1 MFRPSPFRRSRL
13 TPILIGLA
21 LCYLLYV
28 HLPSNTAAHIHRSQY
43 VRTSF
48 DWASLPQR
56 HPVSNPAKLP
66 RGEPL
71 KIPKI
76 QHDFAANDKPT
87 PERQKVLAGRQSAVL
102 RAYMK
107 SWDAYK
113 QSAWM
118 HDELSPVSSRPK
130 DPFGGWAA
138 TLVDGLDTMWIM
150 GLKKE
155 FYEAVAAVGT
165 IDWEITKE
173 SACNF
178 FETTIRHLGGLLSA
192 YDLSGE
198 KVLLRK
204 AIELGDML
212 YAAFDTPS
220 RMPPFWLDFEKAKA
234 GELVAGTRDPS
245 AAVASSSLE
254 FTRLAQLTGDDKYY
268 DAIDRV
274 TRLLE
279 KTQNITQLPG
289 MWPTFLDMS
298 VELDQILGQ
307 RTSFSTESSFTLGA
321 LADSLYEYLPK
332 MHALLGGLDPV
343 YERLYRGAMDAV
355 SKNLLFRP
363 MLPSREDVL
372 FSGTL
377 WIEADGPRLDAEGQH
392 LTCFVGGMFGLGGKL
407 FGIKEHVDLGEKLA
421 RGCAWAYNAFPTGI
435 MPEIFNMVA
444 CPGFEACAWNETRFA
459 DVELHDHDRNYGR
472 KDYDSDSAHKKKKTF
487 KQPKPPPLPQ
497 GFLSVRDAH
506 YLLRPEAIESVF
518 LMYRMTGKRYYQDVA
533 WRMFEAV
540 VAATETELA
549 FSAIKSVRV
558 LDGGLHGEGG
568 SGAAAD
574 DDDDG
579 EGGKPPRGWAGRT
592 AFSMGTNMED
602 SMESFWFAET
612 LKYFYLV
619 FSDESLISLDEWV
632 LNTEAHPF
640 RRPT

>member
-13 TPILIGLA
+13 TPILIGLV
-21 LCYLLYV
+21 LYR
-28 HLPSNTAAHIHRSQY
+28 TQY
-43 VRTSF
+43 VPTSF

-56 HPVSNPAKLP
+56 HPVQNPAKLP
-66 RGEPL
+66 RGQPL
-71 KIPKI
+71 DMPKI
-76 QHDFAANDKPT
+76 QHDFAANEKPT
-87 PERQKVLAGRQSAVL
+87 PERQKLLAGRRSAVL
-102 RAYMK
+102 RAFTK
-107 SWDAYK
+107 SWGAYK
-113 QSAWM
+113 ESAWM
-118 HDELSPVSSRPK
+118 HDELRPVSGRPK

-138 TLVDGLDTMWIM
+138 TLVDALDTLWIM
-150 GLKKE
+150 GLKKD
-155 FYEAVAAVGT
+155 FHEAVAAVGT

-173 SACNF
+173 SSCNF

-198 KVLLRK
+198 KALLRK
-204 AIELGDML
+204 AVELGDML

-220 RMPPFWLDFEKAKA
+220 RMPPFWLDFEKAKTGA
-234 GELVAGTRDPS
+234 LVAGTHDPS
-245 AAVASSSLE
+245 ASVASSSLE

-298 VELDQILGQ
+298 VELDQILEQ
-307 RTSFSTESSFTLGA
+307 RTSFSTERGFTLGA

-332 MHALLGGLDPV
+332 MHALLGGQDPV

-363 MLPSREDVL
+363 MLPSREDIL

-407 FGIKEHVDLGEKLA
+407 FGIKEHLDLGEKLA
-421 RGCAWAYNAFPTGI
+421 RGCAWAYNEFPTGV

-444 CPGFEACAWNETRFA
+444 CPGFEACTWNETKF
-459 DVELHDHDRNYGR
+459 EN
-472 KDYDSDSAHKKKKTF
+472 
-487 KQPKPPPLPQ
+487 
-497 GFLSVRDAH
+497 GFLSARDPQ
-506 YLLRPEAIESVF
+506 YMLRPEAIESVF

-533 WRMFEAV
+533 WRMFESV
-540 VAATETELA
+540 IAATETELA

-558 LDGGLHGEGG
+558 
-568 SGAAAD
+568 
-574 DDDDG
+574 
-579 EGGKPPRGWAGRT
+579 
-592 AFSMGTNMED
+592 D

-619 FSDESLISLDEWV
+619 FSDEGLVSLDEWV

-640 RRPT
+640 RRPK